1 MHTQKL
7 ESTLR
12 SLKGREVIYF
22 DIRPNGQF
30 EFTGEAFIAKLL
42 QVDVKKHTAK
52 IEYKTQWGE
61 TRIEWVDIEWITTI
75 RQFHEDMRLLK
86 KKLQVERQRRKRE
99 QKSELHQSKKQGSPL
114 HKVIRTKTN
123 QLRVWNRKRI
133 QAHDRTE

>member
-22 DIRPNGQF
+22 DIRPCGKL
-30 EFTGEAFIAKLL
+30 EFTGEAFIARLL
-42 QVDVKKHTAK
+42 DVDLKKHTAK

-61 TRIEWVDIEWITTI
+61 TRTEWVDIEWITSI
-75 RQFHEDMRLLK
+75 RQFREDMKLLK
-86 KKLQVERQRRKRE
+86 KKLRMERNRRKRE
-99 QKSELHQSKKQGSPL
+99 QKSELHKSKKQGSPL
-114 HKVIRTKTN
+114 HKIIRAKTGR
-123 QLRVWNRKRI
+123 LRVWNRKRI

>member
-30 EFTGEAFIAKLL
+30 EFTGEAFIARLL

-61 TRIEWVDIEWITTI
+61 SRTEWVDIEWITTI
-75 RQFHEDMRLLK
+75 RQFREDMKLLK
-86 KKLQVERQRRKRE
+86 KKLRVERNTRKRE
-99 QKSELHQSKKQGSPL
+99 QKSELSKPKQQGSPL
-114 HKVIRTKTN
+114 HQVVRTKTR

>member
-22 DIRPNGQF
+22 DIRPCGRL
-30 EFTGEAFIAKLL
+30 EFTGEAFIARLL
-42 QVDVKKHTAK
+42 DVDLKKHTAK

-61 TRIEWVDIEWITTI
+61 TRIEWVDIEWITSI
-75 RQFHEDMRLLK
+75 RQFREDMKLLK
-86 KKLQVERQRRKRE
+86 KKLRMERNRRKRE
-99 QKSELHQSKKQGSPL
+99 QKSELHKSKKQGSPL
-114 HKVIRTKTN
+114 HKIIRAKTGR
-123 QLRVWNRKRI
+123 LRVWNRQRI